1 MDDKKDRITSY
12 DKAVALMLCLGLSC
26 MPQTLVAAENE
37 MAAPKG
43 ELSEVSAEA
52 RTLAG
57 DDAAGKKLY
66 RRNCRACHGA
76 TAMGASSYPKLV
88 GQPAEFLI
96 DRIARYRAGEKFGPN
111 TPLMAQ
117 RVKKLKDQDIANVVA
132 FILSLDDG

>member
-1 MDDKKDRITSY
+1 MDERKDRIFSY
-12 DKAVALMLCLGLSC
+12 GIAALSLCLGLAC
-26 MPQTLVAAENE
+26 LPQTLVAADTDVPDPE
-37 MAAPKG
+37 K
-43 ELSEVSAEA
+43 ELSELSVEA
-52 RTLAG
+52 RALVG
-57 DDAAGKKLY
+57 DEVSGEKLY

-96 DRIARYRAGEKFGPN
+96 DQIARYRAGERFGPN

-132 FILSLDDG
+132 FILSLDEG